1 MVRIL
6 SNCQNDRSKHY
17 EDVNNEG
24 GEDVFMLESDHHQ
37 QSEGLFFILMFH
49 LYFITSTNVPGRP
62 EISSMR
68 IN

>member
-6 SNCQNDRSKHY
+6 SNCQNDKSKHY

-37 QSEGLFFILMFH
+37 QSEG
-49 LYFITSTNVPGRP
+49 
-62 EISSMR
+62 
-68 IN
+68 